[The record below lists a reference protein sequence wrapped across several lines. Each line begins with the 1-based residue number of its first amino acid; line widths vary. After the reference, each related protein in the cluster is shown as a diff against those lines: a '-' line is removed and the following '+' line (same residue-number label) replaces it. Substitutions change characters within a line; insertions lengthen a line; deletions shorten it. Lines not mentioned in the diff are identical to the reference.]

1 MKVLDKIKF
10 VIDKFMEVINVI
22 ILGIMTVL
30 VVYQVFARFVLN
42 SPSAIS
48 EALSQYLFV
57 WMIMFGSAYV
67 FGVREHLTIDLIRD
81 KFNPT
86 VEMIVEIASNICL
99 AGFILLVCVYGGWRY
114 TQGQAVQ
121 VDPTPAVLIFTPIF
135 LPIVQTWGMSAV
147 HFGLMM
153 VMNLCV
159 GTLTPPVGAILFAG
173 CRTHGVKIE
182 QIIKPLLPFFAVIF
196 LILMMITYIPI
207 LSEFIPK
214 MLGLM

>member
-10 VIDKFMEVINVI
+10 VFDKFMEVINVI

-86 VEMIVEIASNICL
+86 VEMIVEIGDKVLLNKYAGTEVKVDDVDYIIISQSDIL
-99 AGFILLVCVYGGWRY
+99 A
-114 TQGQAVQ
+114 
-121 VDPTPAVLIFTPIF
+121 
-135 LPIVQTWGMSAV
+135 IV
-147 HFGLMM
+147 
-153 VMNLCV
+153 
-159 GTLTPPVGAILFAG
+159 
-173 CRTHGVKIE
+173 E
-182 QIIKPLLPFFAVIF
+182 
-196 LILMMITYIPI
+196 
-207 LSEFIPK
+207 
-214 MLGLM
+214 